1 MDSSTIV
8 IYLLIAVEEYA
19 IFIIV
24 ELYILQQQLLF
35 MNEMLVSILYLQV
48 LPIEDQGKLTAV
60 GVEPAAFETCL
71 GCYAFFVTPSGK
83 VETSSH
89 LVLETEDRSE
99 RNEKQDLALDFS
111 IDVLVELK
119 LAMLRLTGL
128 YSQ

>member
-1 MDSSTIV
+1 MDSSTII
-8 IYLLIAVEEYA
+8 IYLLIAVQKYA

-60 GVEPAAFETCL
+60 GVESAAFETCL
-71 GCYAFFVTPSGK
+71 SCYAFFVTPSGK

-99 RNEKQDLALDFS
+99 RNEKQDFALDFS

-119 LAMLRLTGL
+119 LAMLRFTGL

>member
-1 MDSSTIV
+1 MDSSTII
-8 IYLLIAVEEYA
+8 IYLLIAVQEYA
-19 IFIIV
+19 IFIII
-24 ELYILQQQLLF
+24 ELDILQQQLLF

-48 LPIEDQGKLTAV
+48 LPIKDQGKLTAV

-99 RNEKQDLALDFS
+99 RNEKQDFALDFS

-119 LAMLRLTGL
+119 LAMLRFTGL

>member
-1 MDSSTIV
+1 MDSSTII

-71 GCYAFFVTPSGK
+71 GCYAFFVTPSGQ

-99 RNEKQDLALDFS
+99 RNEK
-111 IDVLVELK
+111 
-119 LAMLRLTGL
+119 
-128 YSQ
+128 

>member
-1 MDSSTIV
+1 MDGSTII
-8 IYLLIAVEEYA
+8 IYLLIAVQEYA
-19 IFIIV
+19 VFIIV
-24 ELYILQQQLLF
+24 ELDILQQQLLF

-99 RNEKQDLALDFS
+99 CNEK
-111 IDVLVELK
+111 
-119 LAMLRLTGL
+119 
-128 YSQ
+128 